1 MKYSKLWALLVAVSL
16 SAPVWASETVRCTH
30 CEMPSYPVLLR
41 GLKIGGH
48 VKLKLT
54 VSPEGKVQKAVVEG
68 GNPMLA
74 EISCIAAKKWTFS
87 QGKESSLVPVVLVFD
102 PKSAEPSILNELETK

>member
-1 MKYSKLWALLVAVSL
+1 MKSKMLALLVAVSL
-16 SAPVWASETVRCTH
+16 SVPVWANESVRCTH
-30 CEMPSYPVLLR
+30 CELPSYPALLR

-54 VSPEGKVQKAVVEG
+54 VSAEGKVQKAEVEG

-74 EISCIAAKKWTFS
+74 EISCIAAKRWKFS
-87 QGKESSLVPVVLVFD
+87 EGREASQVPVELVFD
-102 PKSAEPSILNELETK
+102 PTSADPKLVNSAEGK

>member
-1 MKYSKLWALLVAVSL
+1 MKYSKIWALVIAVSL
-16 SAPVWASETVRCTH
+16 CAPVWANEAVRCTH
-30 CEMPSYPVLLR
+30 RELPGYPVLLR

-54 VSPEGKVQKAVVEG
+54 VTPEGKVQKAVVEG

-74 EISCIAAKKWTFS
+74 EISCIAAKKWTFTP
-87 QGKESSLVPVVLVFD
+87 GKESSMVPVELVFD
-102 PKSAEPSILNELETK
+102 PGSPDPRIVE